1 MFIKL
6 TRSGSR
12 RYVQLVE
19 SYRDEAG
26 KPRQRTI
33 ATVGR
38 LDETGGAVDSLLS
51 GLLRATGRAAVDAPV
66 VTPEASAV
74 NSGIR
79 FDSSLAFG
87 DVFALDRLWH
97 ELGFDEI
104 AGLLR
109 PARLSFDAE
118 ALVRA
123 MVFNRLCD
131 ATSKLGLLR
140 WLQTTWLP
148 GVDPA
153 EVTHQRLLRTMD
165 ALQAQADA
173 VASLVSRLLRPLID
187 QRLSV
192 VFYDLTT
199 LRAEGL
205 SEQPGDLRR
214 FGLAKEGI
222 IARQCLLSVVQ
233 TAEGLPI
240 SHRVWGGNV
249 AETSTLASAIAEVTR
264 NYPVQ
269 RIILVADRGLLSVD
283 NLAMLDGLKV
293 GDQPLEYIVAVP
305 GRRYAEFVDVLAE
318 VQPLCVG
325 VGAELIGEVPWT
337 PAKAKDSPEKR
348 LVWAHDPQRA
358 AEQST
363 QRELRMAELLSRAEH
378 SAAKLDAQDE
388 GKKSKGR
395 KLSDAGARARLYH
408 EVIEARLGR
417 IIKVDLKNEQLSWDI
432 NEDALAQARLMDGK
446 LLLVT
451 NVADLTP
458 TEVVLRYK
466 SLADIERGFH
476 VLKSEI
482 EIAPMFHRLPD
493 RIRAHAQICFIAL
506 VLHRVMRMRLR
517 AAGSKTSPER
527 ALELLRQLQRHRV
540 HLPDDQTVTGLSTIS
555 TEQAQLF
562 TSLKLPKP
570 TTKNI

>member
-1 MFIKL
+1 MFVKL

-38 LDETGGAVDSLLS
+38 VDETGGAVDSLLS
-51 GLLRATGRAAVDAPV
+51 GLLRATGRPAAEPPGAS
-66 VTPEASAV
+66 PEASPEG
-74 NSGIR
+74 SGIR

-97 ELGFDEI
+97 ELGFGEI

-165 ALQAQADA
+165 AVQSQADA

-249 AETSTLASAIAEVTR
+249 AETTTLASAIAEVTR

-305 GRRYAEFVDVLAE
+305 GRRYAEFVEVLAG
-318 VQPLCVG
+318 VQPMCLG
-325 VGAELIGEVPWT
+325 ASAELIGEVPWI
-337 PAKAKDSPEKR
+337 PAKAKDSPQKR

-358 AEQST
+358 DEQSS
-363 QRELRMAELLSRAEH
+363 QRALRMAELLSRAEQ
-378 SAAKLDAQDE
+378 SVAKLDAQDD

-417 IIKVDLKNEQLSWDI
+417 IIKVDLKNEQLSWDV

-458 TEVVLRYK
+458 TEVVQRYK

-540 HLPDDQTVTGLSTIS
+540 HLPDDQTITGLSTIS
-555 TEQAQLF
+555 AEQAQLF